1 MFSQIGRIL
10 FHVDHCSRLIEGIIG
25 VAFGKIKSNS
35 FILVESS
42 SELISI
48 NDTEDSAVYI
58 QIHAYIQIFP
68 VVDFRFLSGDEYF
81 VSLEEDAL
89 RDATVLNSIL
99 CDVQGVIFQIVVNSA
114 LADAVV
120 FIRALNNGLLEVCL
134 EVKYL
139 K

>member
-1 MFSQIGRIL
+1 MFSQIRRVL
-10 FHVDHCSRLIEGIIG
+10 FHVDHCSSLIEGIIG
-25 VAFGKIKSNS
+25 VSFGGTKSNS

-68 VVDFRFLSGDEYF
+68 VVDLRLLSGDEYF
-81 VSLEEDAL
+81 VSLEEDTL

-99 CDVQGVIFQIVVNSA
+99 CDVQGVIIQIVVNSA

-134 EVKYL
+134 EL
-139 K
+139 KHLK